1 MNIKMKQYVNEVY
14 LENFKDMVYLD
25 ITCEGS
31 FDIQMEADGYVWG
44 NSNRIVVTHIT
55 MPQSGLLFTYTGDLR
70 IVQVTMGDV
79 YKQKHFVQN
88 KRITDEV
95 QAIESIWSLDT
106 SRYEDYDQSNKGKH
120 IGITKVKT
128 KVGSKKTAN
137 INN

>member
-1 MNIKMKQYVNEVY
+1 MKQYVNEVY

-106 SRYEDYDQSNKGKH
+106 SRYEDYDQSNKGKD

>member
-79 YKQKHFVQN
+79 HKQKQFVPV

-106 SRYEDYDQSNKGKH
+106 SRYEDYDQSNKGKD

>member
-1 MNIKMKQYVNEVY
+1 
-14 LENFKDMVYLD
+14 
-25 ITCEGS
+25 
-31 FDIQMEADGYVWG
+31 
-44 NSNRIVVTHIT
+44 

-106 SRYEDYDQSNKGKH
+106 SRYEDYVRVIDQLKQ
-120 IGITKVKT
+120 
-128 KVGSKKTAN
+128 AN
-137 INN
+137 ATRISIAESD